1 MNKGSTK
8 AKRQENS
15 RSENEEPTRKPGTS
29 IAEWIVAGVSC
40 LALLAVL
47 GYLIR
52 DGLSG
57 RNGAADIIVL
67 PTEVTAMNDG
77 YVVEFAAN
85 NRAGKSVAAVEIK
98 GELRDGEEVVEE
110 SGVTIDYIPQK
121 SERKGALIFRSDPE
135 GYELRIL
142 RVDTVSL
149 DQQDCDELVLRFG
162 WPQKVGY
169 SSVFTRPGAR
179 QSPGRT
185 RPRSP
190 QQNGLR

>member
-15 RSENEEPTRKPGTS
+15 RCENEEPTRKPGTS

-47 GYLIR
+47 GYLIL

-67 PTEVTAMNDG
+67 PAEVTAMNDG

-135 GYELRIL
+135 GYELRIFA
-142 RVDTVSL
+142 S
-149 DQQDCDELVLRFG
+149 
-162 WPQKVGY
+162 GY
-169 SSVFTRPGAR
+169 SEP
-179 QSPGRT
+179 
-185 RPRSP
+185 
-190 QQNGLR
+190 

>member
-1 MNKGSTK
+1 M
-8 AKRQENS
+8 
-15 RSENEEPTRKPGTS
+15 
-29 IAEWIVAGVSC
+29 AGVSC

-47 GYLIR
+47 GYLIL

-67 PTEVTAMNDG
+67 PAEVTAINDG

-135 GYELRIL
+135 GYELRIFA
-142 RVDTVSL
+142 S
-149 DQQDCDELVLRFG
+149 
-162 WPQKVGY
+162 GY
-169 SSVFTRPGAR
+169 SEP
-179 QSPGRT
+179 
-185 RPRSP
+185 
-190 QQNGLR
+190 

>member
-8 AKRQENS
+8 GNMQENF
-15 RSENEEPTRKPGTS
+15 RSKNEETTRKPGTS
-29 IAEWIVAGVSC
+29 VTEWIVAGVSC

-47 GYLIR
+47 GYLIL

-67 PTEVTAMNDG
+67 PTKVTAMNDG

-110 SGVTIDYIPQK
+110 SSVTIDYIPQM
-121 SERKGALIFRSDPE
+121 SDRKGALIFRSDPE
-135 GYELRIL
+135 TYELRI
-142 RVDTVSL
+142 SAS
-149 DQQDCDELVLRFG
+149 
-162 WPQKVGY
+162 GY
-169 SSVFTRPGAR
+169 SEP
-179 QSPGRT
+179 
-185 RPRSP
+185 
-190 QQNGLR
+190 